1 MLTGEASGLWIYK
14 LFLNDQLVGV
24 YQFSDQAFSFS
35 VTFDRIEGF
44 CMGVPLTPGTPAVPY
59 MGTPESEDP
68 VPALASVPVPAPA
81 SVVVLLCAALVGLR
95 RKR

>member
-1 MLTGEASGLWIYK
+1 
-14 LFLNDQLVGV
+14 
-24 YQFSDQAFSFS
+24 
-35 VTFDRIEGF
+35 
-44 CMGVPLTPGTPAVPY
+44 VPLTPGTPAVPY

-68 VPALASVPVPAPA
+68 VPAPA

>member
-1 MLTGEASGLWIYK
+1 MLTGEAIGLWIYK

-44 CMGVPLTPGTPAVPY
+44 CMSVPLTPGTPAVPY

-68 VPALASVPVPAPA
+68 VPAPA